1 MTSYRWSPL
10 EEKGPPPEP
19 GKRRVRSMR
28 LNKVLVQHVGITVLA
43 SLLLVG
49 AFGAAGMA
57 PRPLWFVAAALAIG
71 FGSLAI
77 RLIAPQVL
85 ETSWPTRHDEQL
97 AAMRARSND
106 NRTQFIATWLQES
119 SRERR
124 AGEGSQTFVRR
135 VRPLLL
141 ELTTDRL
148 VHRHGVDPDAR
159 AGPRPRDHRR
169 PALGPDH
176 RRRETYR
183 VPRRDRVRDPHHR
196 EPVRNCD

>member
-19 GKRRVRSMR
+19 GKRRGRSMR

-77 RLIAPQVL
+77 RLIAPEVL

-124 AGEGSQTFVRR
+124 AGEGSQTFARR

-148 VHRHGVDPDAR
+148 VHRHGVDPTLEPDRAR
-159 AGPRPRDHRR
+159 AITG
-169 PALGPDH
+169 
-176 RRRETYR
+176 
-183 VPRRDRVRDPHHR
+183 DRLWGLITGDEKRTASLDEIEYAIHTI
-196 EPVRNCD
+196 ENL

>member
-71 FGSLAI
+71 FGSLAV
-77 RLIAPQVL
+77 RLIAPEVL

-148 VHRHGVDPDAR
+148 VHRHGVDPTLEPDRAR
-159 AGPRPRDHRR
+159 AITG
-169 PALGPDH
+169 
-176 RRRETYR
+176 
-183 VPRRDRVRDPHHR
+183 DRLWGLITGDEKRTASLDEIEYAIHTI
-196 EPVRNCD
+196 ENL

>member
-1 MTSYRWSPL
+1 
-10 EEKGPPPEP
+10 
-19 GKRRVRSMR
+19 MR
-28 LNKVLVQHVGITVLA
+28 LNKVLLQHVGITVLA

-57 PRPLWFVAAALAIG
+57 PRPLWFVATALAIG

-77 RLIAPQVL
+77 RLITSQVL

-97 AAMRARSND
+97 AAIRTRSDD

-135 VRPLLL
+135 IRPLLL

-148 VHRHGVDPDAR
+148 VHRHGVDPTLEPDRAR
-159 AGPRPRDHRR
+159 AITGERLWSLITSDEKRTASFEEIEYAIHTIEN
-169 PALGPDH
+169 L
-176 RRRETYR
+176 
-183 VPRRDRVRDPHHR
+183 
-196 EPVRNCD
+196 

>member
-1 MTSYRWSPL
+1 
-10 EEKGPPPEP
+10 
-19 GKRRVRSMR
+19 
-28 LNKVLVQHVGITVLA
+28 
-43 SLLLVG
+43 
-49 AFGAAGMA
+49 MA

-77 RLIAPQVL
+77 RLIAPEVL

-97 AAMRARSND
+97 AAMRTRSND

-148 VHRHGVDPDAR
+148 VHRHGVDPALEPDRAR
-159 AGPRPRDHRR
+159 AIAGDRL
-169 PALGPDH
+169 LGPDH
-176 RRRETYR
+176 RRRETHR

>member
-10 EEKGPPPEP
+10 EEKGPPPDPHE
-19 GKRRVRSMR
+19 RRVRSMR
-28 LNKVLVQHVGITVLA
+28 LNKVLLQHVGITVLA

-49 AFGAAGMA
+49 VFGAAGMA

-85 ETSWPTRHDEQL
+85 ETNWPTRHDEQL
-97 AAMRARSND
+97 AALRARSND

-124 AGEGSQTFVRR
+124 AGEGSQTFTRR
-135 VRPLLL
+135 IRPLLL
-141 ELTTDRL
+141 ELSTDRL
-148 VHRHGVDPDAR
+148 VHRHGVDPALEPDRAR
-159 AGPRPRDHRR
+159 AITGDGLWNLITGDEKRTASLDEIEDAIHTIEN
-169 PALGPDH
+169 L
-176 RRRETYR
+176 
-183 VPRRDRVRDPHHR
+183 
-196 EPVRNCD
+196 